1 MSILNDEIRS
11 YIGREGEPVTAP
23 HPLSEDALRRFVQA
37 VMETDPVHWDP
48 EAAAASRYG
57 EVVATPL
64 QPLHAFVRPPGSP
77 DPADALLTDP
87 DWDGVPRDQGRRGL
101 PAVPLPLTRM
111 LNGGTEARFHQLA
124 AVGDVITARSRYA
137 DIQEKEGRSGPMVIV
152 KQETR
157 YTNQRDELLAVV
169 TTSAIMR

>member
-1 MSILNDEIRS
+1 MSILTDEIRS
-11 YIGREGEPVTAP
+11 YIGLEGDPITAP
-23 HPLSEDALRRFVQA
+23 HPLSEDSLRRFVQA

-57 EVVATPL
+57 TVVAPPL

-77 DPADALLTDP
+77 DPADALATDP

-101 PAVPLPLTRM
+101 PVVPLPLHRM
-111 LNGGTEARFHQLA
+111 LNGGTSARFHQLA
-124 AVGDVITARSRYA
+124 KVGDVVTARSRYA
-137 DIQEKEGRSGPMVIV
+137 DIQEKEGRSGPMVIIQ
-152 KQETR
+152 QETR
-157 YTNQRDELLAVV
+157 YTNQDGDLLAVV